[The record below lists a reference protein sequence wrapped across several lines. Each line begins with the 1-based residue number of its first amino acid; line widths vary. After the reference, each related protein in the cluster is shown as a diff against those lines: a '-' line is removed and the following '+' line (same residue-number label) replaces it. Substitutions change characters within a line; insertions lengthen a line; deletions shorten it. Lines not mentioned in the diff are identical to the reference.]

1 MFYII
6 FGLVVIILSLYLLIK
21 SMINPRGLPNRHLVI
36 MTSITMALLVSSS
49 VLIGISLG
57 PSWSIDIVSFILSL
71 FFVYVLIEFNLL
83 IEKTVE
89 EKTKSIMYSSLL
101 VTTVMVVFSGFFLVK
116 GLLSLAGF
124 LIF

>member
-21 SMINPRGLPNRHLVI
+21 SLINPRGRSNRYLVF

-49 VLIGISLG
+49 VLIGISLD
-57 PSWSIDIVSFILSL
+57 PSWSIDIVSFTLSL
-71 FFVYVLIEFNLL
+71 FFIYVSLEFNLL

-101 VTTVMVVFSGFFLVK
+101 VTTAMIVSSGVFLIK

>member
-21 SMINPRGLPNRHLVI
+21 SLINPRGRSNRYLVI

-49 VLIGISLG
+49 VLIGISLD

-101 VTTVMVVFSGFFLVK
+101 VTTVMVVSSGTFLIK
-116 GLLSLAGF
+116 GLLSLAAF
-124 LIF
+124 QIL

>member
-21 SMINPRGLPNRHLVI
+21 SMISPRGRSNRYIVF
-36 MTSITMALLVSSS
+36 MTSITMVLLIFSS

-89 EKTKSIMYSSLL
+89 EKTKSVMYSSLL
-101 VTTVMVVFSGFFLVK
+101 VTTVMVVFSGTFLIK
-116 GLLSLAGF
+116 GLLSLAAF
-124 LIF
+124 QIL

>member
-21 SMINPRGLPNRHLVI
+21 SMINPRGRSNRHLVV
-36 MTSITMALLVSSS
+36 MTSITIALLVSSS
-49 VLIGISLG
+49 VLIGISLS

-89 EKTKSIMYSSLL
+89 EKTKSVMYSSLL
-101 VTTVMVVFSGFFLVK
+101 VTTFMVVSSGIFLIK
-116 GLLSLAGF
+116 GLLSLVAF
-124 LIF
+124 QIL

>member
-36 MTSITMALLVSSS
+36 MTSITVALLVSSS
-49 VLIGISLG
+49 VLIGISLD
-57 PSWSIDIVSFILSL
+57 PSWDIDIVSFILSL

-83 IEKTVE
+83 IEKTVK

-101 VTTVMVVFSGFFLVK
+101 VTTVMVVFSGIFLIK
-116 GLLSLAGF
+116 GLLSLVAF
-124 LIF
+124 QIL